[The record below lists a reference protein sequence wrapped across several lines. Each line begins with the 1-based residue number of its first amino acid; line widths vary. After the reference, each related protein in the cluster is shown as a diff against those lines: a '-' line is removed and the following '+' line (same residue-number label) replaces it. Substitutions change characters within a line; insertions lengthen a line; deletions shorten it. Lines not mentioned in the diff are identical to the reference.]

1 MYIPP
6 QEDFTRA
13 AVPVLALVQVQVQV
27 LWSAD
32 GGFAVELAKSFM
44 SGGIR

>member
-13 AVPVLALVQVQVQV
+13 AVPVLALVQVQV